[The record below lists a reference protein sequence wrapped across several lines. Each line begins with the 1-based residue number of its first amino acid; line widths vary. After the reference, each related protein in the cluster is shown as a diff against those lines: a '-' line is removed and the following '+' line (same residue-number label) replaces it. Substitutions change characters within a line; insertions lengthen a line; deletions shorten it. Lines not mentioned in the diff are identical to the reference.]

1 MCLLIWIRFVS
12 KFPKVMKT
20 PQIIV
25 RHIMKELFLHSL
37 FAVAVITFLLV
48 MANLLRHEDS
58 VFWILRKSDQ
68 SLVGF
73 IVLLV
78 PYTLSMAIPF
88 GFAVALSF
96 SLGKWSSSREIL
108 ALNSLGVGNLRLSL
122 PIIAYSF
129 LISVLSLFSALQW
142 GPINRAYFDS
152 LRDDLAWENV
162 SIILERDGEITFNL
176 NGADNESTASSIFNI
191 AGVDGFDAKKIT
203 LSVAKTNDYIWRNLR
218 ISVYGESDQPKL
230 VLNAL
235 EARIDRD
242 LERGL
247 LRLFPQNVDIESI
260 DDEKTFYF
268 GADSTFVSFRKLSEP
283 LEFKI
288 GEGKR
293 KNIKRL
299 GFFELLNVANETSD
313 PIRSKQARDILGK
326 NSALGFSPMFIS
338 FLILP
343 FSIKFGRKDS
353 FYSLVF
359 GILICITYFV
369 LGTVC
374 SNLCLESKYSSYV
387 WWSINI
393 LFLVSLFL
401 FKSKGGFE

>member
-1 MCLLIWIRFVS
+1 
-12 KFPKVMKT
+12 MKT

-25 RHIMKELFLHSL
+25 RHIMKELFLYSL

-73 IVLLV
+73 IFLLV
-78 PYTLSMAIPF
+78 PYALSMAIPF

-176 NGADNESTASSIFNI
+176 NGADNESTALSIFNI

-203 LSVAKTNDYIWRNLR
+203 LSVAKTDDYIWRNLR

-235 EARIDRD
+235 EARINRD

-268 GADSTFVSFRKLSEP
+268 GTDSTFVSFRKLSEP

-299 GFFELLNVANETSD
+299 GFFELLDVANETSD

-343 FSIKFGRKDS
+343 FSIKFGRRDS

-369 LGTVC
+369 LGTVF
-374 SNLCLESKYSSYV
+374 SNLCVESKYSSYV

-393 LFLVSLFL
+393 LFLVCLFL
-401 FKSKGGFE
+401 FKSKGGFER

>member
-1 MCLLIWIRFVS
+1 
-12 KFPKVMKT
+12 MKT
-20 PQIIV
+20 PKIII
-25 RHIMKELFLHSL
+25 RHVIKELFLYSF
-37 FAVAVITFLLV
+37 FAVFLITFLLV

-58 VFWILRKSDQ
+58 VFWILRKSNQ
-68 SLVGF
+68 SLLGF
-73 IVLLV
+73 ILLLV
-78 PYTLSMAIPF
+78 PYALSMAIPF
-88 GFAVALSF
+88 GFAVALSYL
-96 SLGKWSSSREIL
+96 LGKWSSGREIL
-108 ALNSLGVGNLRLSL
+108 ALNSLGVGNVRLSL
-122 PIIAYSF
+122 PIITFSL

-162 SIILERDGEITFNL
+162 SIILERDGELTFNL
-176 NGADNESTASSIFNI
+176 NGADNESTALSIFNI

-203 LSVAKTNDYIWRNLR
+203 LSVAKTNHYLWKNLR
-218 ISVYGESDQPKL
+218 ICLYGASDQPKL

-235 EARIDRD
+235 EARIQRD

-247 LRLFPQNVDIESI
+247 LRLYPQNVDIESI
-260 DDEKTFYF
+260 DDEENFYF
-268 GADSTFVSFRKLSEP
+268 GLDSTFVSFRKLSEP

-299 GFFELLNVANETSD
+299 GFFELLDVANETAD

-326 NSALGFSPMFIS
+326 NTALGFSPLFIS

-343 FSIKFGRKDS
+343 FSIKFGRRDS
-353 FYSLVF
+353 FNSLVF

-369 LGTVC
+369 LGTVF
-374 SNLCLESKYSSYV
+374 SNLYVESKYSSYV
-387 WWSINI
+387 WWGINI
-393 LFLVSLFL
+393 LFLGCLL
-401 FKSKGGFE
+401 IKSRGIFEG

>member
-1 MCLLIWIRFVS
+1 
-12 KFPKVMKT
+12 MKT

-25 RHIMKELFLHSL
+25 RHIMKELFLYSL

-73 IVLLV
+73 IFLLV
-78 PYTLSMAIPF
+78 PYALSMAIPF

-176 NGADNESTASSIFNI
+176 NGADNESTALSIFNI

-203 LSVAKTNDYIWRNLR
+203 LSVAKTDDYIWRNLR

-260 DDEKTFYF
+260 DDEKTFYY

-299 GFFELLNVANETSD
+299 GFFELLDVANETSD
-313 PIRSKQARDILGK
+313 SIRSKQARDILGK

-343 FSIKFGRKDS
+343 FSIKFGRRDS

-369 LGTVC
+369 LGTVF
-374 SNLCLESKYSSYV
+374 SNLCVESKYSSYV

-393 LFLVSLFL
+393 LFLVCLFL
-401 FKSKGGFE
+401 FKSKGGFER